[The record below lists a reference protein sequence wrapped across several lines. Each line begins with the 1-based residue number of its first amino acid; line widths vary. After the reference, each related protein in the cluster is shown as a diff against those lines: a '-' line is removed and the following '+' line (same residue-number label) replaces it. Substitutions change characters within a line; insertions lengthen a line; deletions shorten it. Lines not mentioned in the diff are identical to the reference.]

1 MLEKEKWYLTV
12 PGVLALLFFVLG
24 PLALPLLYKSPKFS
38 LLAKI
43 ILTILVLGVTLV
55 VVNIL
60 INSLKTLYT
69 QMEQLNLMLK

>member
-1 MLEKEKWYLTV
+1 MPEKEKWYLTA
-12 PGVLALLFFVLG
+12 PGVLVLLFFVLG

-43 ILTILVLGVTLV
+43 LLTVVVLGVTLV
-55 VVNIL
+55 VTNML

-69 QMEQLNLMLK
+69 QMQQLDLLLK

>member
-38 LLAKI
+38 PIAKI
-43 ILTILVLGVTLV
+43 LLTFFVLGLTLV
-55 VVNIL
+55 VTNMLV
-60 INSLKTLYT
+60 NSLKTLYT
-69 QMEQLNLMLK
+69 QMQQLGLLLK